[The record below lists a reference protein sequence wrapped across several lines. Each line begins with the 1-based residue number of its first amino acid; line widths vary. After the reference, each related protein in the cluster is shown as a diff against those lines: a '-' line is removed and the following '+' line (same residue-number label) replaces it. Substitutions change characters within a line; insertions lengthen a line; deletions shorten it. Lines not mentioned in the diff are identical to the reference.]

1 MAPATH
7 EKDPLGPILAICAIF
22 LCGVLWRITTPSQLY
37 FDEIHYV
44 PAARILL
51 DLEGWPNAEHPPLG
65 KLIIAAS
72 IAVFGDTPLGWRL
85 PSAVTGTIALFAFAR
100 ALWFASERRAATI
113 GYALLLASGFHLF
126 VHARIAMLDGL
137 FIAFLGLALWQ
148 AAGAVREPETGR
160 WRLALCG
167 IAVGAALAVKWT
179 MIPFAPLFGL
189 TFLAARWSAG
199 RRRLLMSRRGAPVPG
214 ITLAEATLW
223 LGAVPLLVYCAS
235 FAPALLVSPSPFAE
249 TSLPGLQHTM
259 LDLQQSVKAPHTY
272 QSMWAD
278 WVLNWRA
285 IWYLYEGVDGAQRG
299 VMLIGNPLTMLIA
312 LPALAWCAWA
322 GLVKRRMDALA
333 VLVLYAAALGF
344 WIVAA
349 KPTQFYY
356 HYFAASCFLLAALA
370 LALDALWQ
378 RGLRWPMIGTVGA
391 SLALFAFYYPILS
404 AAPLDNIRSFEKWSW
419 LESWT

>member
-1 MAPATH
+1 M
-7 EKDPLGPILAICAIF
+7 
-22 LCGVLWRITTPSQLY
+22 
-37 FDEIHYV
+37 
-44 PAARILL
+44 
-51 DLEGWPNAEHPPLG
+51 
-65 KLIIAAS
+65 
-72 IAVFGDTPLGWRL
+72 
-85 PSAVTGTIALFAFAR
+85 
-100 ALWFASERRAATI
+100 
-113 GYALLLASGFHLF
+113 
-126 VHARIAMLDGL
+126 
-137 FIAFLGLALWQ
+137 
-148 AAGAVREPETGR
+148 
-160 WRLALCG
+160 
-167 IAVGAALAVKWT
+167 
-179 MIPFAPLFGL
+179 
-189 TFLAARWSAG
+189 
-199 RRRLLMSRRGAPVPG
+199 
-214 ITLAEATLW
+214 
-223 LGAVPLLVYCAS
+223 PLLVYCAS

-249 TSLPGLQHTM
+249 TSLPG
-259 LDLQQSVKAPHTY
+259 LQQSVKAPHTY

-322 GLVKRRMDALA
+322 ALVRRRMDALA

-356 HYFAASCFLLAALA
+356 HYFAASCFLLAALS

-391 SLALFAFYYPILS
+391 SLTLFAFYYPILS